1 MLDEIDWYRLIV
13 ILLVWTGAWLGVR
26 LLLRTVRDL
35 WVKRIDDTESL
46 KRLDTVMRAFRY
58 VMNVLVVIVVAVLL
72 LAELGVSIAPIL
84 GAAGIAGVAIGFAA
98 QSLVKD
104 VFRGVVLLVENQI
117 RVGDVVEV
125 AGKGGLVEE
134 VTLRYV
140 RLRDYEGNVHFVSNG
155 EIQTVTNRSVGFAFA
170 LLDIGVGYGADCD
183 RAMQVIRE
191 VVDRMREEPDWAA
204 KIVDA
209 AEIAGVERWA
219 DSSIMIKARVKVV
232 PLQQWAVRRE
242 LLRRL
247 KHRYDEE
254 GIEIPFPHLK
264 LYIAERERQQPK
276 EAVAD
281 HAPGI

>member
-1 MLDEIDWYRLIV
+1 MLDEIDWYRLVV
-13 ILLVWTGAWLGVR
+13 ILAVWTGAWIGVR
-26 LLLRTVRDL
+26 FLFKTGRDL
-35 WVKRIDDTESL
+35 WIKRIDDAESL
-46 KRLDTVMRAFRY
+46 KRLETVMRAFRY
-58 VMNVLVVIVVAVLL
+58 VLNVVVVVIVVVLL

-170 LLDIGVGYGADCD
+170 VLDVGIGYGADSE
-183 RAMQVIRE
+183 RAMVLIRE
-191 VVDRMREEPDWAA
+191 TVEALREEPDWKA

-209 AEIAGVERWA
+209 AEIAGIDRWA
-219 DSSIMIKARVKVV
+219 DSSIVIRARVKVV

-247 KHRYDEE
+247 KRRFDDER
-254 GIEIPFPHLK
+254 IEIPFPHLK
-264 LYIAERERQQPK
+264 LYVAERER
-276 EAVAD
+276 ERVAERVPD
-281 HAPGI
+281 HAAGT

>member
-1 MLDEIDWYRLIV
+1 MIEEIDWLRLGV
-13 ILLVWTGAWLGVR
+13 VLVVWTGAWFGIR
-26 LLLRTVRDL
+26 LTLKTVRDL
-35 WVKRIDDTESL
+35 WVKRIDDAESL
-46 KRLDTVMRAFRY
+46 RRLDTVMRAFRY
-58 VMNVLVVIVVAVLL
+58 ALNVLVVVIVAVLV
-72 LAELGVSIAPIL
+72 LAEMGLSIAPIL
-84 GAAGIAGVAIGFAA
+84 GAAGVAGVAIGFAA

-170 LLDIGVGYGADCD
+170 MLDIGIGYGADVEKAMRIVCD
-183 RAMQVIRE
+183 TGNAL
-191 VVDRMREEPDWAA
+191 REEPDWRP
-204 KIVDA
+204 KILDGF
-209 AEIAGVERWA
+209 EIAGVDRWA
-219 DSSIMIKARVKVV
+219 DSSIVIRGRMKVV

-247 KHRYDEE
+247 KHRFDQE

-264 LYIAERERQQPK
+264 LYIADRERSTGK
-276 EAVAD
+276 ALD
-281 HAPGI
+281 HATPGV

>member
-1 MLDEIDWYRLIV
+1 MIEEIDWLRLGV
-13 ILLVWTGAWLGVR
+13 VLVVWTGAWFGIR
-26 LLLRTVRDL
+26 LTLKTVRDL
-35 WVKRIDDTESL
+35 WVKRIDDAESL
-46 KRLDTVMRAFRY
+46 RRLDTVMRAFRY
-58 VMNVLVVIVVAVLL
+58 ALNVLVVVIVAVLV
-72 LAELGVSIAPIL
+72 LAEMGLSIAPIL
-84 GAAGIAGVAIGFAA
+84 GAAGVAGVAIGFAA

-170 LLDIGVGYGADCD
+170 MLDIGIGYGADVEKAMRIVCD
-183 RAMQVIRE
+183 TGNAL
-191 VVDRMREEPDWAA
+191 REEPDWRP
-204 KIVDA
+204 KILDGF
-209 AEIAGVERWA
+209 EIAGVDRWA
-219 DSSIMIKARVKVV
+219 DSSIVIRGRMKVV

-247 KHRYDEE
+247 KHRFDEE

-264 LYIAERERQQPK
+264 LYIADRERSTGK
-276 EAVAD
+276 ALD
-281 HAPGI
+281 HATPGV

>member
-1 MLDEIDWYRLIV
+1 MFHEVAWYRLGV
-13 ILLVWTGAWLGVR
+13 ILIVWLAAWIGVPF
-26 LLLRTVRDL
+26 LLRTLRAV
-35 WVKRIDDTESL
+35 WVKRIDDAEAL

-58 VMNVLVVIVVAVLL
+58 FVNVLVVIVIAVLV

-84 GAAGIAGVAIGFAA
+84 GAAGVAGVAIGFAA

-104 VFRGVVLLVENQI
+104 VFRGVVLLIENQI

-170 LLDIGVGYGADCD
+170 LIEVGVGYGADFD
-183 RAMQVIRE
+183 RAMRLIVE
-191 VVDRMREEPDWAA
+191 VGDEMRLEPEWAP
-204 KIVDA
+204 KILDS

-219 DSSIMIKARVKVV
+219 DSSIIVRGRIKVV
-232 PLQQWAVRRE
+232 PLGQWAVRRE
-242 LLRRL
+242 VLRRL
-247 KHRYDEE
+247 KRRFDAE

-264 LYIAERERQQPK
+264 LYIAERERSKDALPQP
-276 EAVAD
+276 V
-281 HAPGI
+281 PGA

>member
-1 MLDEIDWYRLIV
+1 MIEEIDWLRLGV
-13 ILLVWTGAWLGVR
+13 VLVVWTGAWFGIR
-26 LLLRTVRDL
+26 LTLKTVRDL
-35 WVKRIDDTESL
+35 WIKRIDDAESL
-46 KRLDTVMRAFRY
+46 RRLDTVMRAFRY
-58 VMNVLVVIVVAVLL
+58 ALNVLVVVIVAVLV
-72 LAELGVSIAPIL
+72 LAEMGLSIAPIL
-84 GAAGIAGVAIGFAA
+84 GAAGVAGVAIGFAA

-170 LLDIGVGYGADCD
+170 MLDIGIGYGADVEKAMRIVCD
-183 RAMQVIRE
+183 TGNAL
-191 VVDRMREEPDWAA
+191 REEPDWRP
-204 KIVDA
+204 KILDGF
-209 AEIAGVERWA
+209 EIAGVDRWA
-219 DSSIMIKARVKVV
+219 DSSIVIRGRMKVV

-247 KHRYDEE
+247 KHRFDQE

-264 LYIAERERQQPK
+264 LYIADRERSTGK
-276 EAVAD
+276 ALD
-281 HAPGI
+281 HATPGV